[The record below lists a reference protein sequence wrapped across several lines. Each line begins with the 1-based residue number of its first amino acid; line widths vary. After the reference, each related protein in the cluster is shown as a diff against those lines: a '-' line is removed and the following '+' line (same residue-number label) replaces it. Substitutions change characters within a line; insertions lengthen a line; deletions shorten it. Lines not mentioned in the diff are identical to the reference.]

1 MCVCVCAM
9 AHCLLNSSIYP
20 LRCIWID
27 RSFIRFVNS
36 IPMMIMM
43 MIFCNIVLLIS
54 KNHYKFLMSLYYF
67 INEIHHIHKVPVS
80 FSLSFHLIFIHLNRN
95 CKIKFES
102 RKTTKHFDRYDN
114 NNNNN
119 NKTKFTWQN
128 FFFIMVDSGN
138 QVALQVP
145 TTTTCFFFQKRIYTN
160 LLIKSSV
167 YSQQVHKK
175 MKEFFFLLNKKQKS
189 CFSIHIISAILMT
202 TTTTTMAKT
211 LKLQRFDIV
220 TLNISNQYLLNQFE
234 QMMMM
239 VCNEFNDL

>member
-1 MCVCVCAM
+1 MQ
-9 AHCLLNSSIYP
+9 Y
-20 LRCIWID
+20 
-27 RSFIRFVNS
+27 SFINIKKSLQVSHVSLLFYQWNTSYTQSSGFLFFFIS
-36 IPMMIMM
+36 I
-43 MIFCNIVLLIS
+43 
-54 KNHYKFLMSLYYF
+54 
-67 INEIHHIHKVPVS
+67 
-80 FSLSFHLIFIHLNRN
+80 HLIFIHLNRN

-175 MKEFFFLLNKKQKS
+175 KWKNFFFLLNKKQKS

-202 TTTTTMAKT
+202 TTTMAKT

-220 TLNISNQYLLNQFE
+220 TLNISNHYLLNQLE
-234 QMMMM
+234 QMMM